1 MGATLGSFMGV
12 QLASWLG
19 RQRSYLLV
27 GLSATI
33 LTIAMFRCT
42 APLHPATLPVYFRS
56 LPVLDSNSC
65 RKSHCF
71 FENQK

>member
-1 MGATLGSFMGV
+1 MVATLGSLMGV

-19 RQRSYLLV
+19 RRRSYLLV
-27 GLSATI
+27 SLSATI
-33 LTIAMFRCT
+33 LTIAMFQCT
-42 APLHPATLPVYFRS
+42 SPLRPAMLPVYFRS